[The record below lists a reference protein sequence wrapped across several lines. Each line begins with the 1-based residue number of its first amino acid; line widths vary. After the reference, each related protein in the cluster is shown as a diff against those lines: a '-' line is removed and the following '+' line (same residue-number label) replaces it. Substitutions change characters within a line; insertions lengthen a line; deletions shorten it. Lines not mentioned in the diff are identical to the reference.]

1 MKFRAN
7 KFLLGIFSSFSL
19 KNPANMIKYIQL
31 INIETKEGVKLQT
44 YICKHCDDLI
54 CETSICPVCGQRT
67 ELLKTEIFY
76 CEHCN
81 SPVYS
86 DTCPEC
92 GSKCNKIGSDIR
104 PVFAEER
111 LLIEILLNKPFAF
124 AGKAVWNTGA
134 NNYVVDGKRIRVS
147 FSELRKQDPL
157 EVIKKIQLNFI
168 KNEQYIASDLT
179 NEHITRFIK
188 INHCRLNVI
197 SDEAISYIRKMAEK
211 FDLSSIFVSFSGG
224 KDSTVTS
231 HLVMRALGT
240 ESVIHIYGDT
250 TLEYPESAKYIF
262 EFKKHFKKTPVLIAK
277 NNDQDFGN
285 LCEVV
290 GPPSRVMRWCCTI
303 FKTGAITRKI
313 EQTFRG
319 KTRLLSFQGIRRAE
333 SLSRSKYERDS
344 DSPKIAKQIVSAPII
359 DWTDFDVWL
368 YILSN
373 DIPFNGAYKQGF
385 SRVGC
390 WCCPNN
396 SGWSEFLSSIYMN
409 DEFNKFRN
417 ILYEFAKKIG
427 KSDWKQ
433 YIDEGSWKA
442 RQGGNGLEHSKN
454 AVVDFKPCVM
464 EENTT
469 NFSLTKPISD
479 QLYVLFIP
487 FGKVNF
493 SIGNKRLNEVF
504 VISKRTDQPFIKLSG
519 RQGSTVLK
527 VTILNVPAPFKNSK
541 EIVDLIRN
549 QLVKYQTCIGCTYC
563 QAVCKFNALK
573 VNNTEKGSVSN
584 QSIQYFIDSSKCV
597 GCLECVKHFDGG
609 CYMKKVLRT
618 KKGE

>member
-1 MKFRAN
+1 MN
-7 KFLLGIFSSFSL
+7 DSINLNLLGIFSSISF
-19 KNPANMIKYIQL
+19 KNPATMIKYTHL
-31 INIETKEGVKLQT
+31 VANRTKEGSKLQT

-54 CETSICPVCGQRT
+54 CETSVCPVCGQRT
-67 ELLKTEIFY
+67 ELLKTDVFY

-86 DTCPEC
+86 DTCPKC
-92 GSKCNKIGSDIR
+92 GSKCNKIGTDIR

-111 LLIEILLNKPFAF
+111 LLLEVLLDKPFAY
-124 AGKAVWNTGA
+124 AGKSVWNSGA
-134 NNYVVDGKRIRVS
+134 NNYIVDGKKIRVS
-147 FSELRKQDPL
+147 FSELRKQDP
-157 EVIKKIQLNFI
+157 ETIIAKLNDLSI
-168 KNEQYIASDLT
+168 DNQKYISANFT
-179 NEHITRFIK
+179 NEHIKRFCE
-188 INHCRLNVI
+188 INQFRLNII
-197 SDEAISYIRKMAEK
+197 SDEAISYIRKMSEK

-250 TLEYPESAKYIF
+250 TLEYPESAKYLS
-262 EFKKHFKKTPVLIAK
+262 EFKSTFKKTPVLVAK
-277 NNDQDFGN
+277 NNDQDFGD

-303 FKTGAITRKI
+303 FKTGAITKKI

-333 SLSRSKYERDS
+333 SLSRSKYERDT
-344 DSPKIAKQIVSAPII
+344 DSPKITKQIVSAPII

-373 DIPFNGAYKQGF
+373 SIPFNGAYRQGF

-396 SGWSEFLSSIYMN
+396 SSWSEFLSSIYMN
-409 DEFNKFRN
+409 SEFKNFRE
-417 ILYEFAKKIG
+417 ILYNFAKKVG
-427 KSDWKQ
+427 KEDWKE

-469 NFSLTKPISD
+469 NFSLSKPISE
-479 QLYVLFIP
+479 QLYTLFIP

-493 SIGNKRLNEVF
+493 SIGNKRINEVYIF
-504 VISKRTDQPFIKLSG
+504 SKRSEQPFIKLSG
-519 RQGSTVLK
+519 RLGANLLK
-527 VTILNVPAPFKNSK
+527 VTVLGVVAPFKNAK
-541 EIVDLIRN
+541 EIIDLVRN

-573 VNNTEKGSVSN
+573 VNNTEKGNVSN
-584 QSIQYFIDSSKCV
+584 QTIQYSIDPGKCV
-597 GCLECVKHFDGG
+597 GCMECVRHFDGG